1 MLRFEIDTEYSSEY
15 IKLQVEKYKKMLDLV
30 LELKIQEEEKEK
42 EEEQK
47 ISKNKR
53 RGKRLVSRILELNKN
68 DEEDEEMDIESEP
81 ITPPKLEIPVIEPIP
96 SPPPPQPVVVR
107 DTRPIPVGSVIC
119 ECGVQ
124 YVSKNKCRH
133 IKSKHHIETMK
144 FKNINC

>member
-30 LELKIQEEEKEK
+30 LELKMQEEEKEK

-68 DEEDEEMDIESEP
+68 DEEDEEMEVESEP
-81 ITPPKLEIPVIEPIP
+81 VVVA
-96 SPPPPQPVVVR
+96 PPPPPPVIVR

-133 IKSKHHIETMK
+133 IKSKHHIEAMK